1 MTAIDWL
8 VLVVA
13 VVVLIMLAS
22 QYSYTVGRSYEMLR
36 VKDLVIKRYEKFT
49 KDYETERNTISK
61 DGVTFLKPVP
71 KVIGIV
77 AKEVF
82 EKVLEEL
89 DEEEKTIGSH

>member
-36 VKDLVIKRYEKFT
+36 VKDLIIKRYSKFT